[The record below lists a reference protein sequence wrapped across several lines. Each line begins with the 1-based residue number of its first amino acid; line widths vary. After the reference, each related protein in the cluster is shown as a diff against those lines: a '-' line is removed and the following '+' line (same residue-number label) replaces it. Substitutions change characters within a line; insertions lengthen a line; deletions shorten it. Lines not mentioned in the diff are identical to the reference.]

1 LSTAVLAFSAA
12 EPKSAVPAAQAVTGT
27 VTGTINGTTL
37 HILITAAGDV
47 VNTISTPV
55 ISGTSGS
62 ALVTPVAPMA
72 LGTGSFSGSLTV
84 RACVDSPTCATGE
97 LAGSPRTINVTYSI
111 GSSVQQ
117 DAVVPHVVAVNAE
130 GTVLIRGTGLAGV
143 TSVSF
148 GGNAGGIP
156 TVRSAT
162 EVSVSYPSMLPG
174 TYAVAL
180 NGGTIPFTGSL
191 VVAESPAFAEA
202 VLTYP
207 ETPTEVSTVVYDAE
221 RRALLVAL
229 QYNDPNT
236 NRVLRYTFDGAN
248 WSAPTSSTILR
259 LRDIALS
266 NRGDRL
272 LLLREYEMVEAD
284 PVSLA
289 MINQTTNSALVG
301 NLIFMRHLAL
311 TNDGHALI
319 TTDLNGS
326 GATDVYLYSLTSRT
340 FTNLRHYSGSVLNGT
355 AKSIGSIFRGLPGG
369 SGDGSRIVI
378 VPAEGYP
385 PPPLV
390 LQYSAGNGR
399 LTETAFQFAHSH
411 MHYRPALDRG
421 ASRIVLS
428 NGTQTP
434 VHADDYSVFCSLPG
448 TTRAYAV
455 SDVGSRA
462 FTVDN
467 AVTFRAF
474 SLATNGGPCLQEGTD
489 IALAFDPGI
498 DPPGFGFPRNNV
510 RMAVS
515 PDGAT
520 VFMAGVNG
528 VLVKPSP

>member
-1 LSTAVLAFSAA
+1 M
-12 EPKSAVPAAQAVTGT
+12 TGT

-37 HILITAAGDV
+37 YILITAAGEV
-47 VNTISTPV
+47 VNAISTPV

-72 LGTGSFSGSLTV
+72 LGTGSFNGSVTV

-97 LAGSPRTINVTYSI
+97 LSGSPRTINVTYSI

-117 DAVVPHVVAVNAE
+117 DAVLPHVAGGNAAGAVI
-130 GTVLIRGTGLAGV
+130 IRGTGLAGV

-156 TVRSAT
+156 TVRNDS
-162 EVSVSYPSMLPG
+162 EVSVSYPPMPPG
-174 TYAVAL
+174 TYAVSL
-180 NGGTIPFTGSL
+180 NNGTIPFTGSL

-202 VLTYP
+202 VLAYP
-207 ETPTEVSTVVYDAE
+207 ETPTEVPALVYDAE

-229 QYNDPNT
+229 QYSDPNT
-236 NRVLRYTFDGAN
+236 NRVLRYTFDGAS
-248 WSAPTSSTILR
+248 WSAPTSFTILR

-266 NRGDRL
+266 NRSDRL
-272 LLLREYEMVEAD
+272 LLLREAEVIEAD

-289 MINQTTNSALVG
+289 MINQTTNFDFVG
-301 NLIFMRHLAL
+301 SISFMRHLVLA
-311 TNDGHALI
+311 NDGHALI
-319 TTDLNGS
+319 TTDINGA
-326 GATDVYLYSLTSRT
+326 GALDVYLYSLASRT
-340 FTNLRHYSGSVLNGT
+340 FTNIRHNAGSALNGT
-355 AKSIGSIFRGLPGG
+355 SKSIGSIFRGFPGG

-378 VPAEGYP
+378 VPEEGFP
-385 PPPLV
+385 AVV

-399 LTETAFQFAHSH
+399 LTETALQFDHDAN
-411 MHYRPALDRG
+411 HYRPALDRD

-428 NGTQTP
+428 NGSATTA
-434 VHADDYSVFCSLPG
+434 HSDDYSVFCSLPG

-455 SDVGSRA
+455 SHVGSRA

-489 IALAFDPGI
+489 VALAFDPGI
-498 DPPGFGFPRNNV
+498 DPSGSGFPRNNV

-528 VLVKPSP
+528 ILVKPWP